1 MSFLAPLGLLALLAL
16 PIIVLLH
23 LMRER
28 RRRVQVPSLLL
39 WQQLP
44 KRPEAERRQRL
55 PLTLLLLLHLL
66 AALTLALALAQPQW
80 LQGLIAPPRHL
91 VLVIDTSTS
100 MAAVDAAGQSRL
112 DRARERARAE
122 IAALGVEDTVTVIA
136 AGNTPRLLAG
146 DDPEGTFSLQQALDQ
161 LEAAGVGTDIVA
173 AINLAQATLEPYPQG
188 RVLVLS
194 DAAMPTLAADLEG
207 LVRTRAIEWINP
219 AAATSNQAIVAL
231 SSRTWGGSGAQASV
245 QIFARIANYDAAA
258 VTRGLQLYAGDELLD
273 EQQVTISGESDIDL
287 SWTLP
292 SGYANLRLALA
303 NADALPADDRAV
315 LSLADTQNLNVLL
328 VSAEPGALE
337 RALRAVPGLN
347 LAILGSAD
355 YESSPLADQANL
367 VIFDGTLPEAWPSG
381 AVLLI
386 NPPESTGRPGDA
398 PLIFGPL
405 ETDITGAPLE
415 LQPDAVVLD
424 GLSLESVRFGAIRRV
439 DVPEWATVLATL
451 GEAPLIVRG
460 RLAERNVAIWTF
472 NPAAGNLSARLV
484 FPLLVARTVRD
495 LVPAPLPPAMLVGER
510 LVYRPAAGVE
520 RIEMFAPDN
529 TVQTINPPGSAAP
542 LELSFNRPGI
552 HTLVEYAGGQEIAR
566 NELAINAGSPLESD
580 LRPQAVPAGLADVP
594 PAARALTAERG
605 TQGQPLWF
613 WLAALALIVMMVE
626 WLYVHRPRR
635 SASRV

>member
-1 MSFLAPLGLLALLAL
+1 MSFLAPLGLLALLTL

-44 KRPEAERRQRL
+44 KRPEAERRRRL

-66 AALTLALALAQPQW
+66 AALALALALAQPQW
-80 LQGLIAPPRHL
+80 LAGLLAPPSHL

-100 MAAVDAAGQSRL
+100 MAAVDAGGQSRL
-112 DRARERARAE
+112 DSARRQARAA
-122 IAALGVEDTVTVIA
+122 ISALGPEDTATVIA
-136 AGNTPRLLAG
+136 AGATPRLLAG
-146 DDPEGTFSLQQALDQ
+146 NDPEGSFSLQQALDQ
-161 LEAAGVGTDIVA
+161 LEPAGVGTDIVA
-173 AINLAQATLEPYPQG
+173 AINLAQATLEPYPEG
-188 RVLVLS
+188 RVMVFS

-219 AAATSNQAIVAL
+219 ATNAPNQAVVAL

-258 VTRGLQLYAGDELLD
+258 VTRGLQLYADDELLD
-273 EQQVTISGESDIDL
+273 EQQVTISGESDVDL

-292 SGYANLRLALA
+292 AGYANLRLVLA
-303 NADALPADDRAV
+303 NSDALPADDSAV

-337 RALRAVPGLN
+337 RALRAVSGLN
-347 LAILGSAD
+347 LAMLDPAD
-355 YESSPLADQANL
+355 YESSPLANQANL
-367 VIFDGTLPEAWPSG
+367 VIFDETLPAAWPAG

-386 NPPESTGRPGDA
+386 NPPEGNTRPADA
-398 PLIFGPL
+398 PLSFGPL
-405 ETDITGAPLE
+405 DSDVVGASLE
-415 LQPDAVVLD
+415 VQPTAVLLD
-424 GLSLESVRFGAIRRV
+424 GLSLESVRFGTLRRME
-439 DVPEWATVLATL
+439 VPEWATPLASL
-451 GEAPLIVRG
+451 GETPLIVRG
-460 RLAERNVAIWTF
+460 RLDERNVAVWTF
-472 NPAAGNLSARLV
+472 DPAAGNLSSRLV
-484 FPLLVARTVRD
+484 FPLLVARSVRD
-495 LVPAPLPPAMLVGER
+495 LVPVPLPPAMLVGER

-520 RIEMFAPDN
+520 RIELFAPDN
-529 TVQTINPPGSAAP
+529 SVQTINPPGNAAP
-542 LELSFNRPGI
+542 LELSFNQPGI

-566 NELAINAGSPLESD
+566 NDLAINAGSPLESD
-580 LRPQAVPAGLADVP
+580 LRPQALPAGLADVP

-605 TQGQPLWF
+605 TQGEPLWF
-613 WLAALALIVMMVE
+613 WLAALALIIMMVE

-635 SASRV
+635 TAPRT